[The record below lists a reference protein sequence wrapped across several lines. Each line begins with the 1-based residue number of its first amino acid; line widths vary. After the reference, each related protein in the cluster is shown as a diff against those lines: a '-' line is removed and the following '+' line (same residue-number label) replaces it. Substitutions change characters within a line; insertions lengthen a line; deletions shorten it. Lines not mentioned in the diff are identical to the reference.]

1 MLTNGL
7 DKISENTYE
16 AVNSVGKR
24 KNRTQTGHTSDAI
37 PFPTSA
43 NAPAKRDKSPV
54 RAGRDHVNYWKT
66 KVRPRVIRG
75 TPTSELYCRLHEA
88 RREAWICLN
97 TSNRATAAERARD
110 HYLRMRAIG
119 LPALLAEIRPEAKP
133 DRVCTV
139 GEYLAAA
146 KPLSA
151 VRERTLA
158 EYEASFRRV
167 VAGVRGIVAK
177 SNQHKV
183 RAAWRAKVD
192 AVRLDQFT
200 PADVKAWQK
209 RELDAA
215 LRDGGETK
223 KDRRAATL
231 ASHLRDAR
239 ALFSEAILAEAG
251 KKLTLPDELPFAG
264 VTAAAVTRRFV
275 ATVDASELYAA
286 AASLDPDTRT
296 AFDLLL
302 VAGLRRGEAD
312 ALPWAHVDLDAGTVR
327 VDVTDTFRP
336 KSRESYRTVPLPVDV
351 VERLKERRAQLPNAS
366 LVLEGR
372 KTRPPRKPSRE
383 KRSVYEYRAK
393 AWEPLTQWLR
403 ENGVTDLTPLHS
415 LRKMSGSFVYT
426 VAGLEAARQHLGH
439 RDVSTTAR
447 SYLATRAAVVD
458 FSGKF

>member
-1 MLTNGL
+1 MHTRDLSDNGRDSYES
-7 DKISENTYE
+7 DKT
-16 AVNSVGKR
+16 VGKR
-24 KNRTQTGHTSDAI
+24 KNRTQTGHTSDTI
-37 PFPTSA
+37 PFPTPA
-43 NAPAKRDKSPV
+43 NAPAKRDKTAA

-66 KVRPRVIRG
+66 KVRPRDIRG
-75 TPTSELYCRLHEA
+75 TPTPELYCRLYEA

-97 TSNRATAAERARD
+97 TSNRAAAAERARD

-119 LPALLAEIRPEAKP
+119 LPALLAEIRPETKP

-146 KPLSA
+146 KVLST

-183 RAAWRAKVD
+183 REEWRAKVD

-200 PADVKAWQK
+200 ASDVRAWQK

-215 LRDGGETK
+215 LRAGGESR
-223 KDRRAATL
+223 KDRRTATL

-239 ALFSEAILAEAG
+239 ALFSDSIVTEAR
-251 KKLTLPDELPFAG
+251 KSLTLPDELPFAG

-275 ATVDASELYAA
+275 ATVDARELYAA
-286 AASLDPDTRT
+286 AASLDPDTRI

-302 VAGLRRGEAD
+302 CAGLRRGEAD

-327 VDVTDTFRP
+327 IDVTDTFRP

-351 VERLKERRAQLPNAS
+351 VERLRARRAQLPNAS

-372 KTRPPRKPSRE
+372 KTRPPRKLSRE
-383 KRSVYEYRAK
+383 KRSAYEYRAK
-393 AWEPLTQWLR
+393 AWAPLTQWVR
-403 ENGVTDLTPLHS
+403 EQGVTDLFPLHS
-415 LRKMSGSFVYT
+415 LRKMSGSFINA

-439 RDVSTTAR
+439 SDISTTAR

-458 FSGKF
+458 FSR